1 MSVKKSLNLEPM
13 LSPKS
18 ITIIGASA
26 GEGKISARPLY
37 LLRKLGFRGSIYPV
51 NAKYTEIEGYPCI
64 QEIENLP
71 KEIDLAI
78 ISIRASEV
86 LPTLEKLANRL
97 VKSAVVFSS
106 GFSEAGESGHELQ
119 LRLNEFVEKTGI
131 PVCGPNSLGFFN
143 LKEGVIASFLQI
155 EPSSMD
161 PIAFIT
167 QSGAFGTL
175 SYKMLND
182 MGAGYQYFV
191 SSGNEATVDFF
202 DYVQYFA
209 KQEEIKVIGGYIE
222 GARDLD
228 KMNEAIRLCQHKEKP
243 LILMKVGKSEKGTE
257 AATSHTASLTGNASV
272 YSSFFEQKNV
282 IQVDD
287 EEELVD
293 TLNLF
298 NKVKTSSQRGGT
310 ALVTISG
317 GAGIVMAD
325 KCEQYGMELAKLK
338 PETTSKLK
346 ELLPAF
352 ASVKNPIDVTAQ
364 IMQDLE
370 KLFESIRVTL
380 EDEGVEA
387 LVVYN
392 QLGDSIAPKFIP
404 GLSKIAK
411 QTNKTFIVCWAGA
424 SDQTKEALFAGG
436 ICWLPTPSRSIRAL
450 KNLLNYNRRKELLSK
465 QNLIVTERLTNRT
478 VVEAFEGVV
487 NEYTGK
493 RHLESYGISV
503 PAGSIV
509 KNVENAVKAAENIG
523 YPVVLK
529 VLSRQIAHKSDAG
542 VIKVNLKSEDEVRS
556 SFEEILTHARKYD
569 PQVQIEGVL
578 VEKMMGEGL
587 EAMIGSIQDPLF
599 GPCILLGLGG
609 IFVEVLNDTVIRP
622 APLTIEDAWEMIRS
636 LKGYAMLKGIRGQG
650 TYDVQALAETIV
662 RVSEFCLDQ
671 KDWLQELDI
680 NPVMVQVGEKG
691 VTALDTLLVGKR
703 STKHLSIL

>member
-1 MSVKKSLNLEPM
+1 MKKNLSLEPM
-13 LSPKS
+13 FSPQS

-26 GEGKISARPLY
+26 GAGKISARPLY
-37 LLRKLGFRGSIYPV
+37 LLRKLGYQGSIYPV

-71 KEIDLAI
+71 KDIDLAI
-78 ISIRASEV
+78 ISIKASEV
-86 LPTLEKLANRL
+86 LPTLEKLAKRS

-119 LRLNEFVEKTGI
+119 QRLNEFVEETGI
-131 PVCGPNSLGFFN
+131 PVLGPNSLGFFN
-143 LKEGVIASFLQI
+143 LKEGAIASFLQL
-155 EPSSMD
+155 EPSRMD

-182 MGAGYQYFV
+182 MGTGFQYFV
-191 SSGNEATVDFF
+191 SSGNEAAVDFF

-209 KQEEIKVIGGYIE
+209 NQEDIKVIGGYIE
-222 GARDLD
+222 GARDLE
-228 KMNEAIRLCQHKEKP
+228 KMNEAIRLCQYHEKP

-257 AATSHTASLTGNASV
+257 AATSHTASLTGDASI
-272 YSSFFEQKNV
+272 YTSYFKQKNV

-287 EEELVD
+287 EEELID

-298 NKVKTSSQRGGT
+298 NNAKKSSQRGGV
-310 ALVTISG
+310 AVVTISG

-325 KCEQYGMELAKLK
+325 KCEQYGIELAKLM

-346 ELLPAF
+346 ELLPTF

-380 EDEGVEA
+380 EDDEVEA
-387 LVVYN
+387 LVVYT
-392 QLGDSIAPKFIP
+392 QLGDSLAPKFVP
-404 GLSKIAK
+404 GLSEIAK
-411 QTNKTFIVCWAGA
+411 QTNKTFVVCWAGA
-424 SDQTKEALFAGG
+424 SEQTKEALFAGG
-436 ICWLPTPSRSIRAL
+436 VCWLPTPSRSIRAL
-450 KNLLNYNRRKELLSK
+450 KNLLHYNRRKELLSK
-465 QNLIVTERLTNRT
+465 QDLAVTERLTNRT
-478 VVEAFEGVV
+478 VLEAYEGIV

-493 RHLESYGISV
+493 RHLENYGISV

-509 KNVENAVKAAENIG
+509 KSVENAVKTAEEIG

-542 VIKVNLKSEDEVRS
+542 IVKVNLKSEDEVRN
-556 SFEEILTHARKYD
+556 SFEEILTHAKKYD

-578 VEKMMGEGL
+578 VEKMIGEGL
-587 EAMIGSIQDPLF
+587 EVMIGSIQDPVF

-650 TYDVQALAETIV
+650 TYDVQALAETLV
-662 RVSEFCLDQ
+662 KVSEFCLDQ

-680 NPVMVQVGEKG
+680 NPVMVQVAEKG
-691 VTALDTLLVGKR
+691 VMALDALLVGKQ
-703 STKHLSIL
+703 TAKHLSYL